1 MEDFLNKIN
10 QEIDNNEKYI
20 KNISNKLSLIP
31 YLNLSDMCE
40 SLNNID
46 YKNEFSNWLDENI
59 DNNFDLELPSKL
71 SKISVEPINIDYE
84 YSQLKEINDKIL
96 ISYSQVEGLRELLND
111 IGADNSQTDIYKT
124 NISNYENELYNNLYE
139 KWCDEYKISTEN
151 NENNENDNDNDSRIE
166 ELENENYELGL
177 KLASKEKKYN
187 DLLDKIEKKKKKK
200 SDN

>member
-46 YKNEFSNWLDENI
+46 YKNEFSNWLDKNI

-151 NENNENDNDNDSRIE
+151 NENNNDNDNDSRIE

>member
-40 SLNNID
+40 SLNNIN
-46 YKNEFSNWLDENI
+46 YKNEFSDWLDENI
-59 DNNFDLELPSKL
+59 DSNFDLELPSKL
-71 SKISVEPINIDYE
+71 SKISIEPINIDYE

-151 NENNENDNDNDSRIE
+151 NDNNNDTRIE

>member
-40 SLNNID
+40 SLNNIN
-46 YKNEFSNWLDENI
+46 YKNEFSDWLDENI
-59 DNNFDLELPSKL
+59 DSNFDLELPSKL
-71 SKISVEPINIDYE
+71 SKISIEPINIDYE

-151 NENNENDNDNDSRIE
+151 NDNNNDTRIE

-187 DLLDKIEKKKKKK
+187 DLLDKIDKKKKKK
-200 SDN
+200 K

>member
-40 SLNNID
+40 SLNNIN
-46 YKNEFSNWLDENI
+46 YKNEFSDWLDENI
-59 DNNFDLELPSKL
+59 DSNFDLELPSKL
-71 SKISVEPINIDYE
+71 SKISIEPINIDYE

-151 NENNENDNDNDSRIE
+151 NDNNNDTRIE

-200 SDN
+200 K